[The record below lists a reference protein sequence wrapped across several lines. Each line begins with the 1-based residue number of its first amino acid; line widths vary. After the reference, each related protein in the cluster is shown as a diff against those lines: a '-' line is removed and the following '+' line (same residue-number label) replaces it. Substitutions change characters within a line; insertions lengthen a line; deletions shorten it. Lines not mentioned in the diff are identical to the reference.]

1 MQFQA
6 QLPTTCLCHTVLF
19 IMLRT
24 HSCRGLLSSHTSRLS
39 LDLSSARV
47 RHLLRTMWCHVSRV
61 TCHVSRVTITC
72 ARRSAG
78 AWPRCSPSSGCR
90 CAPPRGTASPA
101 PPAPRAPAPSP
112 GSCQSETDVTSSIST
127 NHSSP
132 VVPAQLPGTGQQP
145 QLGATPTL
153 TRPHPRPLVVV
164 QLTASNT
171 FCHIIYIYKKS

>member
-61 TCHVSRVTITC
+61 TITC

-112 GSCQSETDVTSSIST
+112 GSCQSDRRDLKHLDQS
-127 NHSSP
+127 
-132 VVPAQLPGTGQQP
+132 
-145 QLGATPTL
+145 
-153 TRPHPRPLVVV
+153 
-164 QLTASNT
+164 QLTCRPCAAPRHGSAATAGCHPDPDTATLPPACGGASQR
-171 FCHIIYIYKKS
+171 